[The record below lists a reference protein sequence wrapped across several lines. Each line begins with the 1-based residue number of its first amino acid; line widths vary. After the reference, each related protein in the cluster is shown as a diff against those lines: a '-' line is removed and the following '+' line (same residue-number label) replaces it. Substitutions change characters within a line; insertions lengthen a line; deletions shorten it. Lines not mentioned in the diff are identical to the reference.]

1 MSFPFDQT
9 KTLLFI
15 SYFIQKG
22 RLTSTIEGYLSGVR
36 QEHLVRGWDVPCLRP
51 TLVKALLTGNKNLA
65 NLAGKGLDRV
75 TVEPTDHLQM
85 KQKIKGLRDG
95 PFDKR
100 LVYTTMLLLF
110 YGSLRVHEV
119 LSEKATGY
127 DPFSTLTWSDIRE
140 SRLKV
145 NGNEVCLLILSI
157 KSPKEAK
164 GRTVTV
170 EIFENK
176 TSTCPVRAF
185 RQLKRILPPKASKS
199 WPFSTKAN
207 GLLLTGKEFNSMLK
221 QITKGIDKGPGRVI
235 RSHSFRAGIPTL
247 MARAGYPDDE
257 IQRQGRWR
265 SSAFIRYCHLGR
277 HNRWKDQL
285 ELSQR
290 VPEMNIMV
298 SCQVFN

>member
-1 MSFPFDQT
+1 M
-9 KTLLFI
+9 
-15 SYFIQKG
+15 
-22 RLTSTIEGYLSGVR
+22 
-36 QEHLVRGWDVPCLRP
+36 
-51 TLVKALLTGNKNLA
+51 
-65 NLAGKGLDRV
+65 
-75 TVEPTDHLQM
+75 
-85 KQKIKGLRDG
+85 
-95 PFDKR
+95 
-100 LVYTTMLLLF
+100 
-110 YGSLRVHEV
+110 HEV

-207 GLLLTGKEFNSMLK
+207 GLLLTGRSLILCLSKSQKEL
-221 QITKGIDKGPGRVI
+221 IKG
-235 RSHSFRAGIPTL
+235 
-247 MARAGYPDDE
+247 
-257 IQRQGRWR
+257 
-265 SSAFIRYCHLGR
+265 LG
-277 HNRWKDQL
+277 
-285 ELSQR
+285 E
-290 VPEMNIMV
+290 
-298 SCQVFN
+298 

>member
-15 SYFIQKG
+15 CYYIQKG
-22 RLTSTIEGYLSGVR
+22 HLTSTIEGYLSGIR

-51 TLVKALLTGNKNLA
+51 SLVKSLLTGNRNLTK
-65 NLAGKGLDRV
+65 LTGKGLDRV
-75 TVEPTDHLQM
+75 AVEPADLVKM
-85 KQKIKGLRDG
+85 KQNIKGLHG
-95 PFDKR
+95 TTFDKR
-100 LVYTTMLLLF
+100 LIYTTMLLLF

-119 LSEKATGY
+119 LSENATGY

-145 NGNEVCLLILSI
+145 NGKQVSLLILSI

-164 GRTVTV
+164 GKTVTV

-176 TSTCPVRAF
+176 TSTCPVQAF
-185 RQLKRILPPKASKS
+185 RQLKRMLPPKASNS

-207 GLLLTGKEFNSMLK
+207 GLLLTGKEFNSLLK
-221 QITKGIDKGPGRVI
+221 DISVGINKGPGRVI

-247 MARAGYPDDE
+247 MARAGYPDNE

-265 SSAFIRYCHLGR
+265 SNAFVKYCHLGR

-285 ELSQR
+285 ELAQR
-290 VPEMNIMV
+290 VPEMNTLV
-298 SCQVFN
+298 S